1 MVQFEGT
8 MYPALADVDRTNDP
22 MIDRGEQEGGQI
34 ATQTWVGLV
43 VVRRR
48 PGRKR
53 HLSTY
58 KTRTCS
64 RSSSTLQRFTAPVS
78 YAPHR
83 QDTKMHLMRLLFVLL
98 AAIYLFGTTT
108 IALSQCGNY
117 RWYRCYTAS
126 QIKRIY
132 DEIGELCNSQRIDGD
147 LECNS
152 FALRSRRQCATIPLQ
167 DRCDGINDDQG
178 VYEGWKCTW
187 VNGTCTSVSVDHNT

>member
-1 MVQFEGT
+1 MT
-8 MYPALADVDRTNDP
+8 DRDK
-22 MIDRGEQEGGQI
+22 QKGGQI
-34 ATQTWVGLV
+34 ATPKRVGFV

-53 HLSTY
+53 RLSTS
-58 KTRTCS
+58 KTRACS
-64 RSSSTLQRFTAPVS
+64 RSSSTHHRFTAPFP

-83 QDTKMHLMRLLFVLL
+83 QDREMHVIRLLFGLL
-98 AAIYLFGTTT
+98 AVIFFGTRTM
-108 IALSQCGNY
+108 ADSPCNNY

-126 QIKRIY
+126 QIKNIY
-132 DEIGELCNSQRIDGD
+132 DTTGELCNSQRVDGN

-152 FALRSRRQCATIPLQ
+152 FLLRSRRQCATIPVQ
-167 DRCDGINDDQG
+167 DRCDDINDDQG